1 LKLFHFNLDRDSQF
15 DDREA
20 FREEQTLYE
29 RQHIHSLGQERPMK
43 IGNAFKAGAG
53 FAFAALFATSALA
66 DGTVNVYT
74 YRQPELI
81 QPVLDAFTAETG
93 IKTEVLFLDKG
104 LEERVAAE
112 GANSPADVIMTVD
125 IARLTAAKEKG
136 ITQPLVDDTLNKLL
150 PAEYRDPEGHWF
162 GVTKRARVVYASKDR
177 VKDTAITYA
186 DLADPKWK
194 GKICI
199 RSGQHDYNLALF
211 SAAIEHWGAEKT
223 EEWMKG
229 LKANLAKKPDGG
241 DRPQAGA
248 VAAGECDIAIG
259 NTYYVGLMRT
269 NEKEP
274 KEKEWGNAINV
285 LFPTF
290 ENGLTHVNISGIALA
305 KNAPNRDNA
314 VKLVQFLASHKAQQ
328 VYAEKNFEYPVEPG
342 LAPSEVVK
350 AFGELKSDTLP
361 LADIAKNRKA
371 ASEMVDRVGLD
382 DGPSS

>member
-1 LKLFHFNLDRDSQF
+1 MPSKNDRSSLAGYA
-15 DDREA
+15 A
-20 FREEQTLYE
+20 FTL
-29 RQHIHSLGQERPMK
+29 
-43 IGNAFKAGAG
+43 AT
-53 FAFAALFATSALA
+53 LFAGTALA

-104 LEERVAAE
+104 LEERILAE
-112 GANSPADVIMTVD
+112 GQNSPADVIMTVD
-125 IARLTAAKEKG
+125 VARLTTAKEKG
-136 ITQPLVDDTLNKLL
+136 VTQALDDATINENID
-150 PAEYRDPEGHWF
+150 AEYRDPEGHWF
-162 GVTKRARVVYASKDR
+162 GVTKRARVVYASKER

-194 GKICI
+194 GKICM

-211 SAAIEHWGAEKT
+211 GAAIAHWGPEKT

-229 LKANLAKKPDGG
+229 LKENLARKPEGG
-241 DRPQAGA
+241 DRPQAKA
-248 VAAGECDIAIG
+248 IVAGECDIAIG

-274 KEKEWGNAINV
+274 EEKEWGNAINV

-290 ENGLTHVNISGIALA
+290 ENGLTHVNISGAALA
-305 KNAPNRDNA
+305 KYAPNRDNG
-314 VKLVQFLASHKAQQ
+314 VKLIQFLSNHEAQQ
-328 VYAEKNFEYPVEPG
+328 IYAEKNFEYPVEPG
-342 LAPSEVVK
+342 LEPSPVVK
-350 AFGELKSDTLP
+350 EFGELKADTLP
-361 LADIAKNRKA
+361 LVEIAKNRKA

-382 DGPSS
+382 DGPAS

>member
-1 LKLFHFNLDRDSQF
+1 MTTKTSS
-15 DDREA
+15 A
-20 FREEQTLYE
+20 
-29 RQHIHSLGQERPMK
+29 
-43 IGNAFKAGAG
+43 AA
-53 FAFAALFATSALA
+53 AFALATLFTSAAYA
-66 DGTVNVYT
+66 DGTVNIYT

-104 LEERVAAE
+104 LEERVTAE
-112 GANSPADVIMTVD
+112 GQNSPVDVIMTVD
-125 IARLTAAKEKG
+125 IARLTKAKEAG
-136 ITQPLVDDTLNKLL
+136 ITQALVDDKLNALL

-162 GVTKRARVVYASKDR
+162 GLTKRARVVYASKDR
-177 VKDTAITYA
+177 VTDTAITYA

-194 GKICI
+194 GKLCI

-229 LKANLAKKPDGG
+229 VKANLAKKPDGG

-248 VAAGECDIAIG
+248 IASGECDIAIG

-269 NEKEP
+269 NEKDP

-285 LFPTF
+285 LLPTF
-290 ENGLTHVNISGIALA
+290 ENGLTHVNISGAALA
-305 KNAPNRDNA
+305 KNAPNRDNG
-314 VKLVQFLASHKAQQ
+314 VKLIEFLASDAAQQ
-328 VYAEKNFEYPVEPG
+328 VYAAKNFEYPVEPG
-342 LAPSEVVK
+342 LEPSDMVK
-350 AFGELKSDTLP
+350 SFGELKADTLP

>member
-1 LKLFHFNLDRDSQF
+1 MTARNARPLAGLAVLAVS
-15 DDREA
+15 
-20 FREEQTLYE
+20 TLV
-29 RQHIHSLGQERPMK
+29 
-43 IGNAFKAGAG
+43 AGA
-53 FAFAALFATSALA
+53 AAA
-66 DGTVNVYT
+66 DGVVNIYT

-112 GANSPADVIMTVD
+112 GENSPVDVIMTVD
-125 IARLTAAKEKG
+125 ISRLTAAKEKG
-136 ITQPLVDDTLNKLL
+136 ITQPLVDETLSKLL

-162 GVTKRARVVYASKDR
+162 GVTKRARVVYASKER
-177 VKDTAITYA
+177 VKDKTITYA
-186 DLADPKWK
+186 ELADPKWK
-194 GKICI
+194 GKICM

-211 SAAIEHWGAEKT
+211 SAAIEHWGPEKT

-248 VAAGECDIAIG
+248 IAAGECDIALG

-269 NEKEP
+269 NEKDP
-274 KEKEWGNAINV
+274 KEKEWGYGINV

-290 ENGLTHVNISGIALA
+290 ENGLTHVNISGAALA
-305 KNAPNRDNA
+305 KHAPHHDDA
-314 VKLVQFLASHKAQQ
+314 VKFIEFLASHKAQQ
-328 VYAEKNFEYPVEPG
+328 VYAERNFEYPVEPG
-342 LAPSEVVK
+342 LEPTEIVK
-350 AFGELKSDTLP
+350 EFGELKADTLG
-361 LADIAKNRKA
+361 LADIAKHRRE

>member
-1 LKLFHFNLDRDSQF
+1 MNIKMNS
-15 DDREA
+15 A
-20 FREEQTLYE
+20 AVT
-29 RQHIHSLGQERPMK
+29 
-43 IGNAFKAGAG
+43 
-53 FAFAALFATSALA
+53 FALATLFAGTAFA
-66 DGTVNVYT
+66 DGTVNIYT

-81 QPVLDAFTAETG
+81 QPVLDVFTAETG

-104 LEERVAAE
+104 LEERVSAE
-112 GANSPADVIMTVD
+112 GQNSPVDVIMTVD
-125 IARLTAAKEKG
+125 IARLTKAKEAG
-136 ITQPLVDDTLNKLL
+136 ITQALNDETINTLL

-162 GVTKRARVVYASKDR
+162 GLTKRARVIYASKDR

-186 DLADPKWK
+186 ELADPKWK
-194 GKICI
+194 GKLCM

-211 SAAIEHWGAEKT
+211 SAAIDHWGAEKT
-223 EEWMKG
+223 EQWMTG
-229 LKANLAKKPDGG
+229 LKANLGRKPDGG

-248 VAAGECDIAIG
+248 IAAGECDIALG

-269 NEKEP
+269 NEKDP

-290 ENGLTHVNISGIALA
+290 ENGLTHVNISGAALA
-305 KNAPNRDNA
+305 KNAPNRENG
-314 VKLVQFLASHKAQQ
+314 VKLIQFLSSHKAQQ
-328 VYAEKNFEYPVEPG
+328 VYADVNFEYPVEPG
-342 LAPSEVVK
+342 LEPNAIVK
-350 AFGELKSDTLP
+350 SFGELKADTLS